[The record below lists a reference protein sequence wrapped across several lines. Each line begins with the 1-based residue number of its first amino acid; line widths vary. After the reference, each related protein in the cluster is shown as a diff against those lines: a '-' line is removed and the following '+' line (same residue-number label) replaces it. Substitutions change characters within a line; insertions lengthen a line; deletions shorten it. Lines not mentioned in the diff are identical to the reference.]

1 MDPLFFTIY
10 VFFEL
15 LSMEFRFVL
24 SVDRI
29 PVAESWGP
37 AIPKEKRWEIALPL
51 EGELIAKLDV
61 FLYFRHK
68 RHA

>member
-1 MDPLFFTIY
+1 
-10 VFFEL
+10 
-15 LSMEFRFVL
+15 MEFRFVL

-61 FLYFRHK
+61 FLYFTHK
-68 RHA
+68 RHE